1 MPQPLAWLMRAF
13 DHLLVI
19 GMSAMSLMVF
29 WNVVLRYGFNSGIP
43 FSVEASRLIFV
54 WIVFLGG
61 IAALAQGAHMSVDT
75 LVARLPKP
83 ARFACFL
90 LAHGLM
96 LWVCWLLWSGSWS
109 QTTLNWNNRA
119 PISGISMGL
128 MYASGLVASACMAMI
143 LLVNLWRSL
152 RGDLPAT
159 WAGPAA
165 GEPAAAGDALK
176 DEAAR

>member
-1 MPQPLAWLMRAF
+1 MPQPLRWLMKMF
-13 DHLLVI
+13 DHLLVL
-19 GMSAMSLMVF
+19 GMSVMSLMVF

-54 WIVFLGG
+54 WIAFIGG
-61 IAALAQGAHMSVDT
+61 VAALAQGAHMSVDT
-75 LVARLPKP
+75 LVSRLPAR

-96 LWVCWLLWSGSWS
+96 LWICWLLWQGSWS
-109 QTTLNWNNRA
+109 QTMLNWNNRA

-128 MYASGLVASACMAMI
+128 MYASGLVASACMGLI

-152 RGDLPAT
+152 RGELPAT
-159 WAGPAA
+159 WARPARA
-165 GEPAAAGDALK
+165 DDAPGTGEAP
-176 DEAAR
+176 R